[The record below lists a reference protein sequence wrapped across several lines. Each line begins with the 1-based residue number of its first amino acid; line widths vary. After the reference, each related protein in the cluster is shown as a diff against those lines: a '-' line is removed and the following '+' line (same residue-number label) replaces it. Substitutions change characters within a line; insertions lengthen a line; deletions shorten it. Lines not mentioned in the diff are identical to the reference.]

1 MIDSGHLLLQSL
13 VAPLIAS
20 PIAMALGRKLGKRVS
35 WIALASLAYSL
46 SCLLTAGYLVHTF
59 SSPLQATYPWA
70 QLLGDIIL
78 FFDGLSG
85 PVALTI
91 AAVGILACIYSIT
104 YMDLRDG
111 WGGYF
116 SLYLLFNAG
125 MLGAALSMNLAI
137 FFLFLELMLIS
148 SWLLIAVW
156 GEEDRWRAA
165 LKYFLYTEAG
175 ALAILAGIG
184 LAYSNTGTLNI
195 LELPSKAAGLSQATL
210 SLITS
215 LMILGLLVKMAIFP
229 LHSWLP
235 DAYVQAPAPVTAI
248 FSAGTGIGGYAALR
262 VVYTA
267 FPQIAG
273 HGSFMFALLILA
285 LVTMIYGGY
294 LALAQNRLKR
304 LLAYSSISQMGYMLL
319 GIASASMIGL
329 AGTVLIYV
337 AHSLSK
343 AALFMIS
350 GMLSRTLGTDNLDEL
365 GGLAGRMRAT
375 SIAFMIGF
383 LSLMG
388 YPPLLGFWGELFI
401 FAGSIY
407 TALHSSIDMP
417 RLALTIIAI
426 IFSLI
431 TAGYGLLAVRRSLFG
446 EESEAVRKAGAEP
459 RLMLCPTIA
468 SAILL
473 VILGAY
479 PTMLTG
485 FLEAL
490 AAIFPS

>member
-1 MIDSGHLLLQSL
+1 MIDSNHLLLQSII
-13 VAPLIAS
+13 APLIAS
-20 PIAMALGRKLGKRVS
+20 PIIIALGRRLGRMVG
-35 WIALASLAYSL
+35 WIALTSLAYSL
-46 SCLLTAGYLVHTF
+46 SCLLAVGYLVHMLGT
-59 SSPLQATYPWA
+59 PLQATYPWA
-70 QLLGDIIL
+70 QLLGDMIL

-85 PVALTI
+85 PVALTV
-91 AAVGILACIYSIT
+91 ATVGLLACIYSVT

-125 MLGAALSMNLAI
+125 MLGTALSANLAS
-137 FFLFLELMLIS
+137 FFLFLELILIS

-156 GEEDRWRAA
+156 GEKDRWRAA

-184 LAYSNTGTLNI
+184 LTYSNMGTLNI
-195 LELPSKAAGLSQATL
+195 LELPSRAAGLSPDTL
-210 SLITS
+210 SLIAS
-215 LMILGLLVKMAIFP
+215 LMILGLFVKMAIFP
-229 LHSWLP
+229 FHSWLP
-235 DAYVQAPAPVTAI
+235 DAHPAAPTPI
-248 FSAGTGIGGYAALR
+248 SAMLPAVIGIGGYAALR
-262 VVYTA
+262 VIYTA
-267 FPQIAG
+267 FPQMMG
-273 HGSFMFALLILA
+273 QRGFMLTLLVLA
-285 LVTMIYGGY
+285 LVTIIYGGY

-304 LLAYSSISQMGYMLL
+304 FLAYSSISQMGYMLL

-350 GMLSRTLGTDNLDEL
+350 GMLSRTLGTDNLNEL

-388 YPPLLGFWGELFI
+388 YPPLLGFWSELFI

-417 RLALTIIAI
+417 RLVLTIIAI

-431 TAGYGLLAVRRSLFG
+431 TAGYGLWAVRRSLFG
-446 EESEAVRKAGAEP
+446 EESEAVRRAGAEP
-459 RLMLCPTIA
+459 RLMLYPIIA
-468 SAILL
+468 LAILL
-473 VILGAY
+473 VILGVY
-479 PTMLTG
+479 PTMLTS
-485 FLEAL
+485 LLKAL
-490 AAIFPS
+490 AAFLPS

>member
-1 MIDSGHLLLQSL
+1 MIDSSHLLLQS
-13 VAPLIAS
+13 VIAPIIMS
-20 PIAMALGRKLGKRVS
+20 PIVVALGRWLGRRIG
-35 WIALASLAYSL
+35 WIALISLAYSL
-46 SCLLTAGYLVHTF
+46 SCLLAAGYLVHMLG
-59 SSPLQATYPWA
+59 SPLQAIYPWA

-91 AAVGILACIYSIT
+91 ASVGLLACIYSIA

-125 MLGAALSMNLAI
+125 MLGAVLSMNLAI
-137 FFLFLELMLIS
+137 FFLFLELILIS
-148 SWLLIAVW
+148 SWPLIAIW
-156 GEEDRWRAA
+156 GEKDRWRAA

-184 LAYSNTGTLNI
+184 LTYSNMGTLNI
-195 LELPSKAAGLSQATL
+195 LELSSRAAGLSPVIL
-210 SLITS
+210 SLIAS
-215 LMILGLLVKMAIFP
+215 LMILGLFVKMAIFP
-229 LHSWLP
+229 FHSWLP
-235 DAYVQAPAPVTAI
+235 DAHPAAPTPVSAI
-248 FSAGTGIGGYAALR
+248 LPLVIGIGGYGVLR
-262 VVYTA
+262 VIYTA
-267 FPQIAG
+267 FPQMIEQRG
-273 HGSFMFALLILA
+273 FMLTLLILA
-285 LVTMIYGGY
+285 IVTMIYGGY

-304 LLAYSSISQMGYMLL
+304 FLAYSSISQMGYMLL
-319 GIASASMIGL
+319 GIASASVIGL
-329 AGTVLIYV
+329 AGAVLMYV
-337 AHSLSK
+337 AHSFSK

-350 GMLSRTLGTDNLDEL
+350 GVLSKVLGTDNLDEL

-375 SIAFMIGF
+375 SIALMIGF

-407 TALHSSIDMP
+407 TALRSSIDML
-417 RLALTIIAI
+417 RLTLTIIAI
-426 IFSLI
+426 VFSLI
-431 TAGYGLLAVRRSLFG
+431 TAGYGLWAVKRSLFG
-446 EESEAVRKAGAEP
+446 EESEAVRRAGAEP
-459 RLMLCPTIA
+459 RLMLSPVIA

-473 VILGAY
+473 VILGVY
-479 PTMLTG
+479 PTMLTS

-490 AAIFPS
+490 AALFPG

>member
-20 PIAMALGRKLGKRVS
+20 PIAMALSRKLGKRVG

-46 SCLLTAGYLVHTF
+46 SCLLAAGYLVHMF

-175 ALAILAGIG
+175 VPS
-184 LAYSNTGTLNI
+184 YPSRHRVNI
-195 LELPSKAAGLSQATL
+195 LEHGDAEYPRA
-210 SLITS
+210 
-215 LMILGLLVKMAIFP
+215 P
-229 LHSWLP
+229 L
-235 DAYVQAPAPVTAI
+235 
-248 FSAGTGIGGYAALR
+248 
-262 VVYTA
+262 
-267 FPQIAG
+267 
-273 HGSFMFALLILA
+273 
-285 LVTMIYGGY
+285 
-294 LALAQNRLKR
+294 
-304 LLAYSSISQMGYMLL
+304 
-319 GIASASMIGL
+319 
-329 AGTVLIYV
+329 
-337 AHSLSK
+337 
-343 AALFMIS
+343 
-350 GMLSRTLGTDNLDEL
+350 
-365 GGLAGRMRAT
+365 
-375 SIAFMIGF
+375 
-383 LSLMG
+383 
-388 YPPLLGFWGELFI
+388 
-401 FAGSIY
+401 
-407 TALHSSIDMP
+407 
-417 RLALTIIAI
+417 
-426 IFSLI
+426 
-431 TAGYGLLAVRRSLFG
+431 
-446 EESEAVRKAGAEP
+446 
-459 RLMLCPTIA
+459 
-468 SAILL
+468 
-473 VILGAY
+473 
-479 PTMLTG
+479 
-485 FLEAL
+485 
-490 AAIFPS
+490 